1 MLRATL
7 KTALAHKGRLALS
20 MLAVI
25 LGVAF
30 VTGSL
35 MLTNALDRTF
45 VDIIEGSAQDVQV
58 TREPAIDVDIFSDTG
73 DAAPLLVS
81 QETVDQ
87 IREVEGVAA
96 AGGAIGR
103 NGVYLLDGEG
113 EVVGAEGPP
122 ALGVN
127 WDTDPLLNV
136 AEITD
141 GREPQKDDEIAVD
154 DVTFPEIGAE
164 IGDEV
169 TVITPVGEI
178 VTKLVGT
185 FRFGETGSL
194 AGATLTAFTS
204 EQAQELLTAP
214 GEWMAVDVAVADGF
228 TDDEVAET
236 IAAALDE
243 EDLVAKTRSEQ
254 VEEQSTA
261 LQEGLSFFTY
271 VMVGFAGISL
281 FVAAFL
287 IYNTFNMLIAQRGR
301 ELALMRAIGATRAQV
316 LRSVLV
322 EALLMALVAVA
333 LGIVLGYV
341 LALGLAALFETFG
354 LSLTSGIQITPTSML
369 WAAVVGLV
377 VTLLAAL
384 IPAAR
389 ASNIL
394 PVAALRE
401 AGTADEGVGRVRTAI
416 GVVLLVA
423 AGVII
428 NIGLANS
435 DTGSRALQ
443 TSLGALLLLIA
454 VVTLS
459 PVLGVALVA
468 VISPAVRFFGRTPGK
483 LAARNAAR
491 APRRLATTASA
502 LTIGLALVVAVTII
516 TSSAKASLE
525 QLIDD
530 SFQAELIVTTQTRQP
545 FDTKIATE
553 IREINGVEYV
563 MSESGGPARIDGE
576 DGAVVAIGG
585 GPLDAVY
592 SVDDVSGE
600 FGTLTKG
607 KAVVSTDLADERG
620 WKINDEIPILFPN
633 GEGRTFTLVGN
644 FESNSL
650 ISGLVIPLDEYR
662 ELGGAAQDRTLLV
675 TLEPEADSAAVS
687 QQVEEAAE
695 ANPLVE
701 VLDQSEIKEQSA
713 AQLDQ
718 LLYLVYAML
727 ALSVIIAALG
737 VVNTLALSV
746 IERTREIGL
755 LRAVGATRR
764 QIRRTIRWEAVIVAL
779 LGAILGIAAGIAA
792 GVALQRALAD
802 TGIGILDIP
811 VSTLLIIL
819 AVSVVIGVL
828 AAVLPA
834 RRAARLNMLKAIAT
848 E

>member
-7 KTALAHKGRLALS
+7 RTAFAHKGRLVLS

-35 MLTNALDRTF
+35 MLTAALDRTF

-58 TREPAIDVDIFSDTG
+58 TREPAVERDITTDTG

-81 QETVDQ
+81 QEVVDQ
-87 IREVEGVAA
+87 VREIEGVAA

-113 EVVGAEGPP
+113 EVVGAQGPP

-127 WDTDPLLNV
+127 WDPDPLLNV
-136 AEITD
+136 SEIID
-141 GREPQKDDEIAVD
+141 GREPQKKDEIAVD
-154 DVTFPEIGAE
+154 DVTFPKIGAA

-169 TVITPVGEI
+169 TVITPVGEV
-178 VTKLVGT
+178 VTTLVGT

-204 EQAQELLTAP
+204 EQAQELLTEP
-214 GEWMAVDVAVADGF
+214 GQWMAVDVAVADGF
-228 TDDEVAET
+228 TDEAVADAITE
-236 IAAALDE
+236 ALDD
-243 EDLVAKTRSEQ
+243 EDLVAKTRAVQ

-271 VMVGFAGISL
+271 IMVGFAGISL

-301 ELALMRAIGATRAQV
+301 ELALMRAIGATRGQV

-322 EALLMALVAVA
+322 EAVLMAVAAVV
-333 LGIVLGYV
+333 LGIMLGYV
-341 LALGLAALFETFG
+341 LALGLSALFASIG
-354 LSLTSGIQITPTSML
+354 LDLTSGIAITPASML
-369 WAAVVGLV
+369 WAAVVGMV
-377 VTLLAAL
+377 VTLLAAV

-389 ASNIL
+389 ASRIP

-401 AGTADEGVGRVRTAI
+401 ADTADEGIGRVRTVV

-423 AGVII
+423 AAVII
-428 NIGLANS
+428 TAGLANS

-443 TSLGALLLLIA
+443 TSLGALLLLIS

-459 PVLGVALVA
+459 PALSVALVA
-468 VISPAVRFFGRTPGK
+468 IVAPAVRFLGRTPGK

-516 TSSAKASLE
+516 TSSAKVSIE
-525 QLIDD
+525 QLVDD
-530 SFQAELIVTTQTRQP
+530 SFRAELIVTTTTQQP
-545 FDTKIATE
+545 FDTGIADE
-553 IREINGVEYV
+553 ISQIDGVEYV
-563 MSESGGPARIDGE
+563 ISESGGPARIEGKDE
-576 DGAVVAIGG
+576 LIVAIGG
-585 GPLDAVY
+585 GPLDSVY
-592 SVDDVSGE
+592 SVDAVSGE
-600 FGTLTKG
+600 FGSLTKG

-620 WKINDEIPILFPN
+620 WKIGDKIPVLFPS
-633 GEGRTFTLVGN
+633 GEEQTFTLVGSY
-644 FESNSL
+644 EPNSL
-650 ISGLVIPLDEYR
+650 ITGFVIPLDDYR
-662 ELGGAAQDRTLLV
+662 ELGGAAQDRALLV
-675 TLEPEADSAAVS
+675 TLEPEADEAAVLD
-687 QQVEEAAE
+687 QVEDAASV
-695 ANPLVE
+695 NPLVE
-701 VLDQSEIKEQSA
+701 VLDQSEIKELSA
-713 AQLDQ
+713 EQLNQ

-764 QIRRTIRWEAVIVAL
+764 QIRKAIRWEAVIVAL
-779 LGAILGIAAGIAA
+779 LGAVLGIAAGIAA
-792 GVALQRALAD
+792 GTALQRALAE
-802 TGIGILDIP
+802 TGIDILDIP
-811 VSTLLIIL
+811 VGTLLIIL
-819 AVSVVIGVL
+819 ALAVLIGVL

-834 RRAARLNMLKAIAT
+834 RRAARLNMLEAIAT

>member
-7 KTALAHKGRLALS
+7 RTAFAHKGRLALS

-58 TREPAIDVDIFSDTG
+58 TKEPAVGTDITTDPG
-73 DAAPLLVS
+73 DGAPLLVS
-81 QETVDQ
+81 EEVVDQ
-87 IREVEGVAA
+87 VREVDGVAA
-96 AGGAIGR
+96 AGGTIAR
-103 NGVYLLDGEG
+103 NGVYLLDSEG
-113 EVVGAEGPP
+113 EVVGAVGPP

-127 WDTDPLLNV
+127 WDPDPLLNV
-136 AEITD
+136 SEIID
-141 GREPQKDDEIAVD
+141 GREPQQTNEIAVD
-154 DVTFPEIGAE
+154 DVTFPKIGAD
-164 IGDEV
+164 IGDQV
-169 TVITPVGEI
+169 TVVTPVGE
-178 VTKLVGT
+178 VKTTLVGT

-214 GEWMAVDVAVADGF
+214 GQWMAVDVAVADGF
-228 TDDEVAET
+228 TDDEVAAGITEAVDDDNL
-236 IAAALDE
+236 I
-243 EDLVAKTRSEQ
+243 AKTRAVQ

-261 LQEGLSFFTY
+261 LQEGLAFFTY

-301 ELALMRAIGATRAQV
+301 ELALMRAIGATRGQV

-322 EALLMALVAVA
+322 EAVLMALVAVV
-333 LGIVLGYV
+333 LGIMLGYV
-341 LALGLAALFETFG
+341 LALGLAALFASIG
-354 LSLTSGIQITPTSML
+354 LDLTSGIAITPASML
-369 WAAVVGLV
+369 WAAVVGFV
-377 VTLLAAL
+377 VTLVAA
-384 IPAAR
+384 IVPASR
-389 ASNIL
+389 ASRIA

-401 AGTADEGVGRVRTAI
+401 AGTADEGVGRVRTAV
-416 GVVLLVA
+416 GVVLLIA
-423 AGVII
+423 SAVII
-428 NIGLANS
+428 TVGLDNP
-435 DTGSRALQ
+435 DTGTRALQ
-443 TSLGALLLLIA
+443 TALGSLLLLVA

-459 PVLGVALVA
+459 PALSVALVA
-468 VISPAVRFFGRTPGK
+468 IIAPVVRLLGRTPGK

-525 QLIDD
+525 QLVDD
-530 SFQAELIVTTQTRQP
+530 SFQAELIVTTQTQQP
-545 FDTKIATE
+545 FDTKIADE
-553 IREINGVEYV
+553 IGEIDGVEFV
-563 MSESGGPARIDGE
+563 ISESGGNARVDGE
-576 DGAVVAIGG
+576 DQQIVAIGG
-585 GPLDAVY
+585 GPLDSVY
-592 SVDDVSGE
+592 SVDAVTGE
-600 FGTLTKG
+600 FGSLTEG
-607 KAVVSTDLADERG
+607 KAVVSTDLADDRG
-620 WKINDEIPILFPN
+620 WKIGDKVPVLFPS
-633 GEGRTFTLVGN
+633 GEEQTFKIVGN

-650 ISGLVIPLDEYR
+650 ISGLVIPLDDYR
-662 ELGGAAQDRTLLV
+662 ELGGAAQDRALLV
-675 TLEPEADSAAVS
+675 TLEPDADSESVLE
-687 QQVEEAAE
+687 QVEEAAA
-695 ANPLVE
+695 ANPLIE

-713 AQLDQ
+713 AQLNQ

-764 QIRRTIRWEAVIVAL
+764 QIRRAIRWEAVIVAL

-792 GVALQRALAD
+792 GTAMQQALAE
-802 TGIGILDIP
+802 TGIDILDIP
-811 VSTLLIIL
+811 VGTLLIIL
-819 AVSVVIGVL
+819 AVSVLIGIL

-834 RRAARLNMLKAIAT
+834 RRAARLNMLEAIAT